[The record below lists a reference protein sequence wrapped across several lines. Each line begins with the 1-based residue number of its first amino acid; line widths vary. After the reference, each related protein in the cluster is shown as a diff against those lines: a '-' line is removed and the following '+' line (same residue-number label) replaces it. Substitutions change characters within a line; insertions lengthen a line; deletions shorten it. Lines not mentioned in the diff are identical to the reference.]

1 MGFIFMGVIIC
12 KYVLVCSL
20 RLLINEL
27 LNDFLDLWIFFL
39 IFIIKVNGKMFWM
52 VNKVFNCFFFIYE
65 SICICFLWNV
75 RCYEFNGWVVVSKL
89 YVYNGFF
96 FVNCFVKFRLWI

>member
-1 MGFIFMGVIIC
+1 
-12 KYVLVCSL
+12 
-20 RLLINEL
+20 
-27 LNDFLDLWIFFL
+27 
-39 IFIIKVNGKMFWM
+39 M

-89 YVYNGFF
+89 YNGFF
-96 FVNCFVKFRLWI
+96 FVNCFVKLDYEYKFRLYWKIVLFDLFVYLLMFVLEDINIE